1 MFTWASK
8 YLFAVSGASL
18 LGAVLYGLISGGG
31 LIGVVS
37 LGYKGGVGDHVGY
50 TILLAIG
57 VVALFLAVLNL
68 IIRDG
73 DAAVASEV
81 AGVDGVL
88 AVSTPRRPSFWAPLA
103 GFGLACIAVGLAV
116 SQAFVILGIAILAV
130 VGLEWTVLAWS
141 ERATGDDD
149 VNTVIRTRTI
159 GPLEVPML
167 ATLGI
172 AVVVIGISRVLLA
185 VSAAAATA
193 VAAIVALAVFG
204 SAIAIAKSRAPR
216 SVVAGVVALGAVSVL
231 GGGIVGA
238 VVGEREIVH
247 HSEEGESHSEDESD
261 GESHGED
268 GEDGESSG
276 EGEGEGE

>member
-18 LGAVLYGLISGGG
+18 LGAMFYGLISGGG
-31 LIGVVS
+31 PIGVVS
-37 LGYKGGVGDHVGY
+37 LGYKGGVGEHVGY

-57 VVALFLAVLNL
+57 VAALFLAVLNL

-73 DAAVASEV
+73 DADTASEV

-88 AVSTPRRPSFWAPLA
+88 AVATPRSPSFWAPLTA
-103 GFGLACIAVGLAV
+103 FGVACLAVGLAV
-116 SQAFVILGIAILAV
+116 SQAFVILGIAVLAV

-149 VNTVIRTRTI
+149 VNNVIRTRTI

-193 VAAIVALAVFG
+193 VASIVAVAVFG
-204 SAIAIAKSRAPR
+204 AAIAIAKSRAPR
-216 SVVAGVVALGAVSVL
+216 SVITGVVAVGALAVL
-231 GGGIVGA
+231 SGGIVGA

-247 HSEEGESHSEDESD
+247 HSEEGEP
-261 GESHGED
+261 HGED
-268 GEDGESSG
+268 GESNG